1 MLRCHIYVFRCIKN
15 EKRMNEQPSG
25 NSVDPQ
31 PELEALVMGA
41 LSPNLLDRLK
51 LSIAFSAIHCNSI
64 ALYSM

>member
-1 MLRCHIYVFRCIKN
+1 
-15 EKRMNEQPSG
+15 MNEQPSG
-25 NSVDPQ
+25 NSIDPQ

-51 LSIAFSAIHCNSI
+51 LSIAFSAIHCNLI